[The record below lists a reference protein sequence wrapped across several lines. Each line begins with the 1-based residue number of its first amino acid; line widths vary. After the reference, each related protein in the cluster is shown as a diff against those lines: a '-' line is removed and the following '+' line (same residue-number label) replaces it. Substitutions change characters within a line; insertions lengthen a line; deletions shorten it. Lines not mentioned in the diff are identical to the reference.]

1 MTVALKKANI
11 RMKVDT
17 RTNLYIGSVAAAM
30 LIVALASVALWPVAP
45 NTPHVLIGEM
55 LLALVILAQRF
66 PIRFQRQTEATLV
79 TVPIFMAVLL
89 VHPAEAV
96 LISALGVGVA
106 QRLCRMPLKPIVFNA
121 SVFGLAAGFAGVA
134 WYGLGQGSGS
144 LTLTPLPLAIASVA
158 ALIQHGMNVGLV
170 LGMVSIRKGFNFL
183 NSWLDTYVFEAFQ
196 EGGLLTLGL
205 IGALLVAQSWWA
217 GSLLVVPF
225 VLARWGFERIVA
237 DAAEKAQ
244 MAEELQSSIKEL
256 KFVQAQLV
264 QSAKLASVGT
274 LAAGVAHEINNPIFA
289 ISGRTELLLRG
300 KNRHLLTDSA
310 VDDLET
316 IKEMTDRITA
326 IVRRILEYSR
336 TSDETAD
343 FPVNTALESAVS
355 LLSAKLTSKSLE
367 VEREFTASPSVR
379 GIENQ
384 IQQMFVNL
392 IGNAV
397 DAIPEWGK
405 ITLGCKIEDDM
416 AVAYVKDNGV
426 GIPKD
431 IREKLFEPFFTTKE
445 PGKGT
450 GLGLFICHKILADQ
464 GGEIGLDS
472 KQGEGTTAWVKL
484 PPSATTSGD
493 TAASEAAHWGLN
505 SDAAQSTP

>member
-1 MTVALKKANI
+1 
-11 RMKVDT
+11 MKLDT
-17 RTNLYIGSVAAAM
+17 RTNLYI
-30 LIVALASVALWPVAP
+30 ASVATAMVVVAVASIVLWPIAP

-66 PIRFQRQTEATLV
+66 PIRFQRQAEATLV
-79 TVPIFMAVLL
+79 TVPVFMAVLM
-89 VHPAEAV
+89 VHPVEAV

-106 QRLCRMPLKPIVFNA
+106 QRLCRTPVKAVVLN
-121 SVFGLAAGFAGVA
+121 SGVFGLAAGAARVA
-134 WYGLGQGSGS
+134 WYGLGQSSGT
-144 LTLTPLPLAIASVA
+144 LTLTPVPMATAAVA
-158 ALIQHGMNVGLV
+158 AMIQHGVNLGFV
-170 LGMVSIRKGFNFL
+170 LGMISIRKGFGFL
-183 NSWLDTYVFEAFQ
+183 KAWSKTYTFEAFQ

-217 GSLLVVPF
+217 GSLLVVPL
-225 VLARWGFERIVA
+225 VLARWGFERIVT
-237 DAAEKAQ
+237 DAAEKTQ
-244 MAEELQSSIKEL
+244 MAEELKASIDEL

-264 QSAKLASVGT
+264 QSAKLTSVGT

-300 KNRHLLTDSA
+300 KDKHLASESA
-310 VDDLET
+310 INDLQT
-316 IKEMTDRITA
+316 IKEMTDRITT

-336 TSDETAD
+336 TNDETTD
-343 FPVNTALESAVS
+343 FQVNGAMESAVS
-355 LLSAKLTSKSLE
+355 PLTAKFNSKNLE
-367 VEREFTASPSVR
+367 VEREFTVSPSVT

-384 IQQMFVNL
+384 IQQVFVNL

-405 ITLGCKIEDDM
+405 ITLGCHIEDDM
-416 AVAYVKDNGV
+416 AVAYIKDNGV

-450 GLGLFICHKILADQ
+450 GLGLFICHKILAEQ

-472 KQGEGTTAWVKL
+472 EQGEGTTAWVKL
-484 PPSATTSGD
+484 PLSATASASPTTELAQWGLDPD
-493 TAASEAAHWGLN
+493 TARSVALN
-505 SDAAQSTP
+505 QTR